1 MTTDITILRTGEHE
15 RYDGDTADLTVE
27 LPVDSLLVSYS
38 EAVDAPTV
46 KIGLGFEDA
55 DTLASRLTGEIPDA
69 WKAQSY
75 ESLEGDS

>member
-1 MTTDITILRTGEHE
+1 MTDDMTVRRTGKHE
-15 RYDGDTADLTVE
+15 RYDGDSADLTVE

-69 WKAQSY
+69 WEAQSHDC
-75 ESLEGDS
+75 LEGDS